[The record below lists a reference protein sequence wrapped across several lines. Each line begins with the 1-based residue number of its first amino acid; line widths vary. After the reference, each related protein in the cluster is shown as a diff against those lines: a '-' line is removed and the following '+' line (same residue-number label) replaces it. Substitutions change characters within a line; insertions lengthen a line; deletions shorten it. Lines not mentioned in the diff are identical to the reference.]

1 MHSHTTH
8 THTQRIN
15 ALGLPPAIS
24 VGFPLLLLLLLS
36 LSLFS
41 LAAAP
46 PLREG
51 GRERESQRERERKI
65 PTSQLWKPQLLARPR
80 GYTSSLPAN
89 RNGGVRTAR
98 FHAKAATD
106 LIGQTKETKKSPCAH
121 ESRGRKRE
129 TSLWF
134 SKESEGERRG
144 WEGRLLGV
152 GKGLEIHGCPKV
164 RFYSVRND
172 TTRLPPW
179 LLRRLAVD
187 VKKEEEGGLNVCGR
201 AGRTAYRGRFFIS
214 RFYNRQG
221 SRGYSPVARNT
232 AHMARPPLA
241 SSPLHT
247 ERRRE
252 GRREGRWRRLL
263 GRHFQKPAF
272 AYEVCVL
279 LQEGCSPSCLLMLH
293 TYLTKESTDWR
304 KQRNV
309 DRISTTPSITLF
321 TFSVC
326 LFLFLQKVRS
336 FKISF
341 WGGRGVIYNKQPQ
354 ISKAVISA
362 LELGGI
368 WLFHTVR
375 FWRKQTKS

>member
-187 VKKEEEGGLNVCGR
+187 VKKEEEGG
-201 AGRTAYRGRFFIS
+201 S
-214 RFYNRQG
+214 
-221 SRGYSPVARNT
+221 
-232 AHMARPPLA
+232 
-241 SSPLHT
+241 
-247 ERRRE
+247 
-252 GRREGRWRRLL
+252 
-263 GRHFQKPAF
+263 
-272 AYEVCVL
+272 
-279 LQEGCSPSCLLMLH
+279 
-293 TYLTKESTDWR
+293 TYAAVPGEQPTGDGFLYPD
-304 KQRNV
+304 
-309 DRISTTPSITLF
+309 SITDKGAEATAPLRA
-321 TFSVC
+321 TRHTWHAPLSPPP
-326 LFLFLQKVRS
+326 RS
-336 FKISF
+336 TLRGDGRG
-341 WGGRGVIYNKQPQ
+341 GGRGGGGVCWGAIFKSLLLPTRCVFCCRRAAARPAFSCYTLIWRRRARTEENKGMWTESPPRHLLLF
-354 ISKAVISA
+354 SLSLFVCFYSCKRWGALRFHSGEGGGLFTTSSRKSA
-362 LELGGI
+362 RP
-368 WLFHTVR
+368 WYQR
-375 FWRKQTKS
+375 WS